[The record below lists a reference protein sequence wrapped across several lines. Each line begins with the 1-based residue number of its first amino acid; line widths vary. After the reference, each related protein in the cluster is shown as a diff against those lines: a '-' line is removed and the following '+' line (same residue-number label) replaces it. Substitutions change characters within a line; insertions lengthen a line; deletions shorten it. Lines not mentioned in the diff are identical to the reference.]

1 VFRKMT
7 VVAPFLLA
15 TALAV
20 PGFATLVAAS
30 GAGPLPASA
39 QDLTGIGVT
48 EIVGTLSDPLAVD
61 MFAINIL
68 YPTGFSAY
76 TVGSNPFSIPD
87 PELFLFDASGLGVL
101 MNDDV
106 TFSDTQACLP
116 SLASTN
122 PCPNL
127 RDVALGPL
135 AAGTYYL
142 AITRSEN
149 MPLSN
154 SGYIFSPVLSTDVV
168 GPDPTQGGGN
178 PIVGWDGGVFT
189 SPNYDLNAFDIV
201 IQDTPEP
208 ALGWITACACAAFL
222 LVGRAIRP
230 AAAFPAARS
239 AARRAG

>member
-1 VFRKMT
+1 MFRKIT
-7 VVAPFLLA
+7 VVAPFLLC

-20 PGFATLVAAS
+20 PGFATIVTAS

-39 QDLTGIGVT
+39 QDLTGIPGVT
-48 EIVGTLSDPLAVD
+48 GIVGTLSDPFAVD
-61 MFAINIL
+61 MFAINIF
-68 YPTGFSAY
+68 YPTGFSAIS
-76 TVGSNPFSIPD
+76 VASSPFSIPD
-87 PELFLFDASGLGVL
+87 PELFLFNASGLGVL

-116 SLASTN
+116 SLDSTN
-122 PCPNL
+122 PCPSP
-127 RDVALGPL
+127 RDPTLGPL
-135 AAGTYYL
+135 MAGTYYL

-168 GPDPTQGGGN
+168 GPDPTMGGSD
-178 PIVGWDGGVFT
+178 PIIGWDGGVFT

-208 ALGWITACACAAFL
+208 SLGWITACACAAFL
-222 LVGRAIRP
+222 LL
-230 AAAFPAARS
+230 
-239 AARRAG
+239 RRWHRVA